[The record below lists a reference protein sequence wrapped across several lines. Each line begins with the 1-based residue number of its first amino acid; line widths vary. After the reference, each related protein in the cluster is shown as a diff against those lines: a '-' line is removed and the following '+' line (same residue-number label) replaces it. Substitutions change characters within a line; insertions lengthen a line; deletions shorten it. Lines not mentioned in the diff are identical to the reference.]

1 MIEVEGPVTMHSSN
15 SGARAA
21 NEADSRQRRGPANRR
36 RSLHPGGGQGPPP
49 KKTVKKCIEEKKLLK
64 KIFFRRTFFFIIF
77 LGELEILRGLVCS
90 FVYVFGW
97 IGTEGFGCSLL
108 EELGVILE
116 LFTQFCFC

>member
-1 MIEVEGPVTMHSSN
+1 MKVFLKNCEKIYL
-15 SGARAA
+15 R
-21 NEADSRQRRGPANRR
+21 
-36 RSLHPGGGQGPPP
+36 
-49 KKTVKKCIEEKKLLK
+49 KKFNKKNF
-64 KIFFRRTFFFIIF
+64 FFRRAFFKIIF

-97 IGTEGFGCSLL
+97 IGTEGIECSLL

>member
-1 MIEVEGPVTMHSSN
+1 MHSSN

-36 RSLHPGGGQGPPP
+36 RSVYPGEAPPPGGGQRPPRQ
-49 KKTVKKCIEEKKLLK
+49 KSEKLCLK
-64 KIFFRRTFFFIIF
+64 KISTTILFFRPTFFFIVF
-77 LGELEILRGLVCS
+77 LGEFEILRGLVCS

-116 LFTQFCFC
+116 LFTQFCLW